1 MDRKDVSSA
10 VVLQELEKVLS
21 SGTFRSAGRSSQLL
35 RFLVEQTLQ
44 GNADRLK
51 DYTLGAEALG
61 RGDDFDPRTD
71 PIARVEAS
79 RLRSRLELYYATE
92 GASDPLLINL
102 PKGGYVPAFAHRA
115 ARSEGTRLNSSHLG
129 ISYAV

>member
-1 MDRKDVSSA
+1 MYNVAIIMETAEIPSLI
-10 VVLQELEKVLS
+10 VMEELEKVIS
-21 SGTFRSAGRSSQLL
+21 SEVFRGASRSRVLL
-35 RFLVEQTLQ
+35 RFLVEETVN

-79 RLRSRLELYYATE
+79 RLRSRLELYFATE
-92 GASDPLLINL
+92 GISDGLIIKL
-102 PKGGYVPAFAHRA
+102 PKGGYVPRFEK
-115 ARSEGTRLNSSHLG
+115 RSTITTRSK
-129 ISYAV
+129 